1 MIAVLVG
8 LIFVVAGAWG
18 IARWFPDF
26 IIVVRGLGP
35 VSVLLGGLVAVVT
48 GFSSL
53 QPRRRSNA
61 EKK

>member
-8 LIFVVAGAWG
+8 LVFVVAGAWG

-26 IIVVRGLGP
+26 IVVVRGLGP
-35 VSVLLGGLVAVVT
+35 VSILLGGLVAVVT
-48 GFSSL
+48 GFSTLS
-53 QPRRRSNA
+53 PRRRGND

>member
-1 MIAVLVG
+1 MIAMLVG
-8 LIFVVAGAWG
+8 LVFVAAGAWG

-26 IIVVRGLGP
+26 LIVLRGLGP

-48 GFSSL
+48 GVSSMG
-53 QPRRRSNA
+53 PRRRSND

>member
-8 LIFVVAGAWG
+8 LVFVVAGAWG
-18 IARWFPDF
+18 IAHWFPDF
-26 IIVVRGLGP
+26 VVVVRGLGP

-48 GFSSL
+48 GLSSL
-53 QPRRRSNA
+53 PPRRRGNV

>member
-8 LIFVVAGAWG
+8 LVFVVLGAWG
-18 IARWFPDF
+18 IARWFTDF
-26 IIVVRGLGP
+26 LLVMRGLGP

-48 GFSSL
+48 GFSSR

>member
-8 LIFVVAGAWG
+8 LVFVVLGAWG
-18 IARWFPDF
+18 IARWFGEF
-26 IIVVRGLGP
+26 LLVMRGIGP

-53 QPRRRSNA
+53 QPRRRGNA

>member
-8 LIFVVAGAWG
+8 LIFVVIGAWG
-18 IARWFPDF
+18 IARWFSDF
-26 IIVVRGLGP
+26 IMVMRGLGP
-35 VSVLLGGLVAVVT
+35 VSVLLGGLVAMVT

-53 QPRRRSNA
+53 QPRRRGNA

>member
-8 LIFVVAGAWG
+8 LVFVGLGAWG

-26 IIVVRGLGP
+26 LVVMRGLGP
-35 VSVLLGGLVAVVT
+35 VSILLGGLVAVVT
-48 GFSSL
+48 GLSSMG
-53 QPRRRSNA
+53 PRRRSNA

>member
-8 LIFVVAGAWG
+8 LVFVVAGAWG
-18 IARWFPDF
+18 IARWFSDF
-26 IIVVRGLGP
+26 VLVVRGLGP